1 VQPATVS
8 LAVAFS
14 AGLLSFLSPCV
25 LPLIPSYITFITGL
39 GLEDVQKG
47 RRNALIHAALFVTG
61 FTLIFLA
68 LGAGATALGTVL
80 RQYREWIARFGG
92 VLVIL
97 FALYLMGVIRI
108 GAFDRERRVHLA
120 DKPLGYFGTVVVGIA
135 FGAGWTPCIGP
146 ILGGILMIAAQE
158 ANISRGMTLLFA
170 YSMGLAVPFLAS
182 AVAIERFF
190 DVFQRLKSKLQLV
203 TRAAAVLLLAVGLV
217 MVTDSMSVFS
227 AYLQAYT
234 PEFLRSRL

>member
-1 VQPATVS
+1 
-8 LAVAFS
+8 
-14 AGLLSFLSPCV
+14 
-25 LPLIPSYITFITGL
+25 
-39 GLEDVQKG
+39 
-47 RRNALIHAALFVTG
+47 
-61 FTLIFLA
+61 
-68 LGAGATALGTVL
+68 
-80 RQYREWIARFGG
+80 
-92 VLVIL
+92 
-97 FALYLMGVIRI
+97 VIRI